1 MPRGTVMATTLVLGV
16 GMASLAGA
24 VERSRVTRGWVSA
37 VDSGTRTVKVKGKND
52 EVSFKLEDAAKV
64 MDHSKPATFA
74 ALVPGEHVRIRY
86 TGSETDRIASEIDIL
101 AHPSNSVVPAAM
113 KK

>member
-1 MPRGTVMATTLVLGV
+1 MPKGTVMATTLVLGV

-37 VDSGTRTVKVKGKND
+37 VDAGTRTVKVKGKND
-52 EVSFKLEDAAKV
+52 EVSFTLEPAAKV
-64 MDHSKPATFA
+64 MEENKPVTFA
-74 ALVPGEHVRIRY
+74 ALAPGEHVMIRY
-86 TGSETDRIASEIDIL
+86 SGSETERVASEIEIL
-101 AHPSNSVVPAAM
+101 AHPSAAGPAAA

>member
-37 VDSGTRTVKVKGKND
+37 VDSATRTVKVKGKND

-74 ALVPGEHVRIRY
+74 ALQPGEHVMIRY
-86 TGSETDRIASEIDIL
+86 TGSETDRIASEVDIL
-101 AHPSNSVVPAAM
+101 AHPSKTVMPASM
-113 KK
+113 QK